1 MSELLIELSQRARA
15 LSAEER
21 AALAELLLE
30 SIAEPAPPSVQ
41 IAWAQELTRRAAAY
55 ERGEVETYSADD
67 VFTEARKLTGE

>member
-1 MSELLIELSQRARA
+1 MSELLIELSQRART

-55 ERGEVETYSADD
+55 
-67 VFTEARKLTGE
+67 